1 MAEDEHLRSIHLDT
15 VRRQDFRRAR
25 DMLLNACGSHTRALG
40 RPELPEPR
48 DEDDGHTHIE
58 QVADQAPPNL
68 DHWLMDQDGIYPLKV
83 GINTIGRLPDNDV
96 VIQGPYV
103 SRRHCAILV
112 HAAEGCE
119 LHDVASK
126 NGTFLNGRKLAGP
139 TPLAAGDE
147 IRMCDRNL
155 VFCTKH
161 GPAARSNPDRTLAE

>member
-1 MAEDEHLRSIHLDT
+1 MADDDHLRSIHLDT

-40 RPELPEPR
+40 RPEPAEPAA
-48 DEDDGHTHIE
+48 DDGHTLIE
-58 QVADQAPPNL
+58 QFPDKAPPNL

-112 HAAEGCE
+112 HAGDGCE

-139 TPLAAGDE
+139 TLLAAGDE

-161 GPAARSNPDRTLAE
+161 GPAARRTPDHTRVE